1 MHCLENII
9 YDTCDYCFY
18 KKKFFKIRINKNMFK
33 IDYVIKNDLVDQSY
47 YISTEKDILLEFEQK
62 NLINN
67 FASQKNEKNKIYLKK
82 KL

>member
-1 MHCLENII
+1 
-9 YDTCDYCFY
+9 
-18 KKKFFKIRINKNMFK
+18 MFK

-47 YISTEKDILLEFEQK
+47 YISIEKDILLEFEQK

-67 FASQKNEKNKIYLKK
+67 FASRKNEKNKIYFK